1 MDDQL
6 GFKIKRGD
14 EKSFELFFRMNY
26 IRLCT
31 FANKFLNDHEKS
43 KEIVQDAFAK
53 IWERRAEI
61 NPGNSLKSYIFTITK
76 NLCINLLQKEKIE
89 SRYADIYRYVYLNN
103 MYSVQESLIAK
114 ELEDRIM
121 ISLGKIPVEC
131 RKVFELS
138 RFEGLKYK
146 EIATAF
152 NISVKTVEA
161 HMSKALR
168 ILRIELYEYLPG
180 SSEQWG

>member
-1 MDDQL
+1 MEDQL

-14 EKSFELFFRMNY
+14 EKSFELFFLMNY
-26 IRLCT
+26 VRLCT
-31 FANKFLNDHEKS
+31 YANKFLTNHEKS

-61 NPGNSLKSYIFTITK
+61 NPDNSLKSYIFTITK
-76 NLCINLLQKEKIE
+76 NLCINSLQKEKMA
-89 SRYADIYRYVYLNN
+89 SRYADIYRFVYLNN
-103 MYSVQESLIAK
+103 LYSVQESLIAK

-121 ISLGKIPVEC
+121 ISIGNLPIEC

-161 HMSKALR
+161 QMSKALR
-168 ILRIELYEYLPG
+168 ILRIELCEYLHG
-180 SSEQWG
+180 